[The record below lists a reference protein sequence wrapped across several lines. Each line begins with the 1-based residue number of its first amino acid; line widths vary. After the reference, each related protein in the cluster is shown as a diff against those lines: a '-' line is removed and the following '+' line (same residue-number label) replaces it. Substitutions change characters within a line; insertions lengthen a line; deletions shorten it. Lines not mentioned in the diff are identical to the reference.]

1 MVFKKPEN
9 PLMTIA
15 AWIGAVVIILGAT
28 IAAGDSRYAPK
39 NEFVAVQQA
48 KAIDSVNYLR
58 DKAEILTAIRRLDSN
73 VTCVRK
79 PEKDW
84 CK

>member
-1 MVFKKPEN
+1 MAFKRPDN
-9 PLMTIA
+9 PLLTIS
-15 AWIGAVVIILGAT
+15 AWIGAVIVILGGV

-39 NEFVAVQQA
+39 DELVVLQQA
-48 KAIDSVNYLR
+48 KSIDSLNYLR
-58 DKAEILTAIRRLDSN
+58 DQREVLASIARLDSN